1 MWLIRIVVLLI
12 LPFAVLAQKNAAKF
26 DIQGHRGA
34 RGLMPENTIP
44 AMLKA
49 LELGVT
55 TLELD
60 VVITADLQ
68 VLVSH
73 ESWINADIC
82 LDSNDREM
90 SNSRGKQLNI
100 YQLRYL
106 DITRFD
112 CGSKKVSRFPEQEKR
127 PVHKPLL
134 DDLIPACERYTR
146 ERRLPPVRYNIEIK
160 SSPAGDRKDHPLP
173 DDFAELVLRVLYQRN
188 IVERTTIQSF
198 DIRPLQYLHQLNAP
212 VKLAY
217 LTEDDEELAA
227 ITKKLGFI
235 PDMYSPEYTRVDKE
249 LVVACHALNM
259 LLIPWTV
266 NEKADMEKLLKMGV
280 DGLITDYPDRAAE
293 VLRGVT
299 EN

>member
-1 MWLIRIVVLLI
+1 MWLMRLIFFLL
-12 LPFAVLAQKNAAKF
+12 LSVRLMGQSPPAAF
-26 DIQGHRGA
+26 DLQGHRGA
-34 RGLMPENTIP
+34 RGLMPENTVP

-49 LELGVT
+49 LEIGVT

-60 VVITADLQ
+60 VVITADRQ

-73 ESWINADIC
+73 ESWMNADIC
-82 LDSNDREM
+82 LDSNGREM

-100 YQLRYL
+100 YQLRYN
-106 DITRFD
+106 DITNFD
-112 CGSKKVSRFPEQEKR
+112 CGSKKLSRFPDQEKR

-134 DDLIPACERYTR
+134 DDLIEVCERYTR

-173 DDFAELVLRVLYQRN
+173 DEFADLVLRVIQQRN
-188 IVERTTIQSF
+188 ITDRATIQSF
-198 DIRPLQYLHQLNAP
+198 DIRPLQYLNQLNAP

-217 LTEDDEELAA
+217 LTENEDDIAF

-235 PDMYSPEYTRVDKE
+235 PDVFSPAYKLVDKE
-249 LVVACHALNM
+249 LITASRQLQM
-259 LLIPWTV
+259 LVIPWTV
-266 NEKADMEKLLKMGV
+266 NETADMEKLIKMGV
-280 DGLITDYPDRAAE
+280 DGLITDYPDRAQE
-293 VLRGVT
+293 VLRKTT

>member
-1 MWLIRIVVLLI
+1 MSLMRIMLFLLFSVR
-12 LPFAVLAQKNAAKF
+12 LMAQTPPATF
-26 DIQGHRGA
+26 DLQGHRGA

-49 LELGVT
+49 LEIGVT

-60 VVITADLQ
+60 VVITADRQ

-82 LDSNDREM
+82 LDSNGREM
-90 SNSRGKQLNI
+90 SSSRGKQLNI
-100 YQLRYL
+100 YQLRYA
-106 DITRFD
+106 DITSFD

-134 DDLIPACERYTR
+134 NDLIQVCERYTR

-173 DDFAELVLRVLYQRN
+173 DDFAELVLRVIQQRN
-188 IVERTTIQSF
+188 ITDRTTIQSF

-217 LTEDDEELAA
+217 LTENEDNIAQ

-235 PDMYSPEYTRVDKE
+235 PDIFSPAYRLVDKKLLDASHQSGI
-249 LVVACHALNM
+249 LV
-259 LLIPWTV
+259 IPWTV
-266 NEKADMEKLLKMGV
+266 NETDDMEKLIKMGV
-280 DGLITDYPDRAAE
+280 DGLITDYPDRAQQ
-293 VLRGVT
+293 VLRKSA

>member
-1 MWLIRIVVLLI
+1 MRLI
-12 LPFAVLAQKNAAKF
+12 LFLLLAVGLKAQSPPAVF
-26 DIQGHRGA
+26 DLQGHCGA
-34 RGLMPENTIP
+34 RGLLPENTIP

-49 LELGVT
+49 LEIGVT

-60 VVITADLQ
+60 VVITADRQ
-68 VLVSH
+68 VIVSH

-82 LDSNDREM
+82 LDSNGREM
-90 SNSRGKQLNI
+90 SSSRGKQLNI
-100 YQLRYL
+100 YQMRYI
-106 DITRFD
+106 DITSFD

-134 DDLIPACERYTR
+134 DDLIQVCERYTR

-173 DDFAELVLRVLYQRN
+173 DEFADLVLRVIHQRN
-188 IVERTTIQSF
+188 ITDRSTIQSF
-198 DIRPLQYLHQLNAP
+198 DIRPLQYLNQLNAP

-217 LTEDDEELAA
+217 LTESEDDIAQ

-235 PDMYSPEYTRVDKE
+235 PDIYSPAYKLVDKQ
-249 LVVACHALNM
+249 LVEASHQLQM
-259 LLIPWTV
+259 SLIPWTV
-266 NEKADMEKLLKMGV
+266 NEKADMEKLIKMGV
-280 DGLITDYPDRAAE
+280 DGLITDYPNRAVE
-293 VLRGVT
+293 VLSGIT

>member
-1 MWLIRIVVLLI
+1 MIRSVLLLFFPLSI
-12 LPFAVLAQKNAAKF
+12 FAQNPPAKF
-26 DIQGHRGA
+26 DLQGHRGA

-44 AMLKA
+44 AMMKA
-49 LELGVT
+49 IDLGVT

-60 VVITADLQ
+60 VVITSDRQ

-73 ESWINADIC
+73 ESWMNADIC
-82 LDSNDREM
+82 LDSNGREM
-90 SNSRGKQLNI
+90 NSSRGKQLNI
-100 YQLRYL
+100 YQLQYN
-106 DITRFD
+106 DVVSFD

-134 DDLIPACERYTR
+134 IDLIEVCERYTR
-146 ERRLPPVRYNIEIK
+146 ERRLPQIRYNIEIK

-173 DDFAELVLRVLYQRN
+173 DEFADLVLRVLQQKN
-188 IVERTTIQSF
+188 ITNRTTIQSF

-217 LTEDDEELAA
+217 LSENEEALDVV
-227 ITKKLGFI
+227 TKKLGFI
-235 PDMYSPEYTRVDKE
+235 PDYFSPNYKWVDKA
-249 LVVACHALNM
+249 LVDACHQMSM
-259 LLIPWTV
+259 LIIPWTV
-266 NEKADMEKLLKMGV
+266 NEKSEMEKLIKMGV
-280 DGLITDYPDRAAE
+280 DGLITDYPDRAQE